1 MFSTQQTYSLSQSVT
16 QKCPFLKRRSVKNL
30 EMISRKISE
39 NESKF
44 AKVSQCALKMVAFL
58 SNFG

>member
-1 MFSTQQTYSLSQSVT
+1 MFSTKQTYSLCQSVT

-44 AKVSQCALKMVAFL
+44 AKVSQCDKESYFQEK
-58 SNFG
+58 FCQ